1 MIKTQCDKTTLPI
14 MQLWSQMH
22 ARQNNREDSFFQWR
36 SLTEGKKAKTHTK
49 TGRRETRKAKDSN
62 HRGAWRKIILTGESK
77 KKKPVK
83 LLAYQIIVRLADCR
97 CVKAFR
103 WALKGARLGGHL
115 FVCDQKGNKWCD
127 WCKYTLTLKP
137 FWIQY
142 YTNHINKPVCLP
154 TVYKSLHTLLSTPS
168 QH

>member
-1 MIKTQCDKTTLPI
+1 MQCDKTILPI
-14 MQLWSQMH
+14 MHLWSQMH
-22 ARQNNREDSFFQWR
+22 ARQNNWEDSFFQWR
-36 SLTEGKKAKTHTK
+36 SLTEGGKSKDPHKNRKTWNKK
-49 TGRRETRKAKDSN
+49 S
-62 HRGAWRKIILTGESK
+62 HRGAWRKKILTGESK
-77 KKKPVK
+77 KKKTVK
-83 LLAYQIIVRLADCR
+83 LLTYQIIVRLADCR

-103 WALKGARLGGHL
+103 WTLKGARLGGHL

-142 YTNHINKPVCLP
+142 YTNPINKPVCLP
-154 TVYKSLHTLLSTPS
+154 TVYRSLHTLLSTPS